1 MFSKRPIRTLAPKD
15 QIPKWV
21 SGLLYFQQEGTR
33 SGQRPLAMR
42 YLLLSHLGFPPG
54 NAVLTDG
61 KRKYWLAA
69 PAGNAP
75 RSTQKLGTGTMPKS
89 KISAI
94 CSRVS

>member
-42 YLLLSHLGFPPG
+42 REVLKGWEPERCQNQKFLRSVPEPP
-54 NAVLTDG
+54 D
-61 KRKYWLAA
+61 
-69 PAGNAP
+69 
-75 RSTQKLGTGTMPKS
+75 S
-89 KISAI
+89 
-94 CSRVS
+94 